1 VSCGA
6 AGRLGVS
13 LTHTHTHS
21 HTLTH
26 THTHSHTL
34 THTHTLPD
42 DEPHV
47 TITLFLWIITD
58 INTPGRI
65 YTSMRMLRAAVR
77 TFLWTAFLH
86 FLFTAAE
93 HVEDVSPSSVLHR
106 EKRGWTWNT
115 FHVFEEKPA
124 KYLPETIGVLKN
136 TLFKNTAEF
145 KLSGEG
151 AGDTFGVNKLGHV
164 LVLKTL
170 DRERV
175 SNYTLTAHLIDTR
188 SGTKLDNDEEF
199 IIKVE
204 DINDNSP
211 VFSETFTGS
220 VIERASKGVMVLTV
234 HATDKDDPSTI
245 NGIVVYS
252 LLNGTNVFSIDSENG
267 HIYTKVDTLD
277 RETQSEYKL
286 LVKATDMPGV
296 PGGNSDNTVVTITII
311 DANDNQ
317 AAFSKQHYHFNV
329 NEDAPV
335 GFEIG
340 ILDITDRDEK
350 QNKKPKFTVDPAD
363 RDIFDLE
370 LNDNNDGVLV
380 LKQDLDYETKERYK
394 FTVTLTEDVVRP
406 PDNTGAQTTAQIHI
420 TVKDVDEPPVFTQAE
435 YTFKVYENQKKI
447 IVGSVSAKDTDKT
460 NHRIRYS
467 IKDPTSPV
475 NINSE
480 TGQLTLK
487 NELDRETQ
495 NEYKFF
501 VTADEESIYKL
512 SSYTAVKLIVLDV
525 NDNAPELGIGTDVYI
540 CENDQSGAVIGVI
553 GATDKDEN
561 PGKFRFS
568 LTGKSSNFSLN
579 DNLNNTASI
588 ILTQGSY
595 STERSVENVLEIKIT
610 DGGNPEL
617 YSITPLPLQ
626 VCKCGRERQ
635 KEYCKEYSKS
645 SVSVSALIAILLCI
659 ITILVIV
666 ILFVLRKHYQKKSV
680 IALGKASGEIHEQ
693 LMAYDEE
700 GGGEMDTN
708 IYDVSI
714 LTSARSDAWL
724 GPDPRP
730 PGMYAVVKKP
740 SACKGDMAVM
750 IEVKKDEADHD
761 RDGTPYDT
769 LHIYGYEGSESLAGS
784 LSSLQSS
791 SSCGSDLDY
800 DILNDWGPR
809 FRTLAEIYG
818 SDMNTPY

>member
-1 VSCGA
+1 
-6 AGRLGVS
+6 
-13 LTHTHTHS
+13 
-21 HTLTH
+21 
-26 THTHSHTL
+26 
-34 THTHTLPD
+34 
-42 DEPHV
+42 
-47 TITLFLWIITD
+47 
-58 INTPGRI
+58 
-65 YTSMRMLRAAVR
+65 MMMMRAAVR

-93 HVEDVSPSSVLHR
+93 HVKDISPSSVLRR
-106 EKRGWTWNT
+106 EKREWKWNT
-115 FHVFEEKPA
+115 FHTSEEKPPQL
-124 KYLPETIGVLKN
+124 LPETIGKLKN
-136 TLFKNTAEF
+136 TLFINNAEF

-151 AGDTFGVNKLGHV
+151 AGDIFSVNKAGEV
-164 LVLKTL
+164 LVLKKL

-175 SNYTLTAHLIDTR
+175 SSYTLTAHLIDPK
-188 SGTKLDNDEEF
+188 SGMKLDKDTEF
-199 IIKVE
+199 IIKVD
-204 DINDNSP
+204 DINDNP
-211 VFSETFTGS
+211 PQFSDTIPGS
-220 VIERASKGVMVLTV
+220 VIERANKGVVVLTV
-234 HATDKDDPSTI
+234 HATDKDDPNTA
-245 NGIVVYS
+245 NGIVTYS
-252 LLNGTNVFSIDSENG
+252 LLNGTDFFSINSENG
-267 HIYTKVDTLD
+267 KIYTKVDTLD

-286 LVKATDMPGV
+286 VVQASDMPGV
-296 PGGNSDNTVVTITII
+296 AGGRSVTTTATITIT
-311 DANDNQ
+311 DANDNH

-335 GFEIG
+335 GSKFG
-340 ILDITDRDEK
+340 ILDIIDRDEK
-350 QNKKPKFTVDPAD
+350 QNKKPKFAVDSAV

-380 LKQDLDYETKERYK
+380 LKQDLDYEKKERYT
-394 FTVTLTEDVVRP
+394 FTVTLTEDVVQP
-406 PDNTGAQTTAQIHI
+406 PDNSDVLTRAQVHI
-420 TVKDVDEPPVFTQAE
+420 TVKDVDESPVFTQAE
-435 YTFKVYENQKKI
+435 YIFKVYENKEKI

-487 NELDRETQ
+487 NTLDREAQ
-495 NEYKFF
+495 NEHKFF
-501 VTADEESIYKL
+501 VTAEEESPNKL
-512 SSYTAVKLIVLDV
+512 NSYTTVKLIVLDV
-525 NDNAPELGIGTDVYI
+525 NDNIPELANGTNVYI
-540 CENDQSGAVIGVI
+540 CENDQSGTVIGVI

-568 LTGKSSNFSLN
+568 LRGKSSNFSLY

-588 ILTQGSY
+588 ILTHGGF

-610 DGGNPEL
+610 DGGYPEL
-617 YSITPLPLQ
+617 HSITHLLLQ
-626 VCKCGRERQ
+626 VCKCGRERRQ
-635 KEYCKEYSKS
+635 EYCQAYSQS
-645 SVSVSALIAILLCI
+645 RVSVSALIAILLCI

-714 LTSARSDAWL
+714 LTSARSDARL

-730 PGMYAVVKKP
+730 PAMYAIVKKP

-809 FRTLAEIYG
+809 FRTLAQIYG
-818 SDMNTPY
+818 SDVNTSY